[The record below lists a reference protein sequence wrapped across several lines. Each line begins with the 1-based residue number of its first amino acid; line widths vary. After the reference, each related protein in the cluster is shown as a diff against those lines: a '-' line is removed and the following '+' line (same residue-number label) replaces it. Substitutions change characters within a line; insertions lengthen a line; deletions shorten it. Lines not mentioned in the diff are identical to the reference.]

1 MKDLIKTIN
10 TKDESIYTIDSR
22 EVAKMLEK
30 EHEYVLEMIQGR
42 KGKLGIIPV
51 LENAKLA
58 VSDFFIESSY
68 KVDGNNKNYK
78 CYLVTKMG
86 CELLGNKLQG
96 EKGILFTAKY
106 VERFNAMEKEFEESR
121 KPKNYIVNKPQEEL
135 ECLEMISNIL
145 HFNDSSKLLGVKS
158 ICKKYGMETS
168 YLPVYTKSKG
178 ILKSATELLRKYNIQ
193 ISTRK
198 FNKIMIDK
206 GLLREVER
214 KSTKDNT
221 KIKKFKNLVN
231 TEFGENQVNPN
242 NPKETQ
248 PMYYEEKFE
257 ELLKKLELK

>member
-1 MKDLIKTIN
+1 MKDLIKITTNDKGQQLVSARELHEFLEVKKDFTDWFKYRVAQYGFEENLDFTTILGKS
-10 TKDESIYTIDSR
+10 TGGRPSKDFAIKIEM
-22 EVAKMLEK
+22 AKELSMVENS
-30 EHEYVLEMIQGR
+30 E
-42 KGKLGIIPV
+42 KGKEARKYFIECEKIAKGETNVNKYI
-51 LENAKLA
+51 LEVDNAKA
-58 VSDFFIESSY
+58 EM
-68 KVDGNNKNYK
+68 G
-78 CYLVTKMG
+78 LVR
-86 CELLGNKLQG
+86 EIAD
-96 EKGILFTAKY
+96 IL
-106 VERFNAMEKEFEESR
+106 N
-121 KPKNYIVNKPQEEL
+121 L
-135 ECLEMISNIL
+135 
-145 HFNDSSKLLGVKS
+145 NDSSKLQLLGNVLNNHN
-158 ICKKYGMETS
+158 
-168 YLPVYTKSKG
+168 LPSNLLPTYTNSKG

-198 FNKIMIDK
+198 FNKIMVDK